1 MVNSM
6 ASGMVNGRSVGLV
19 GSGLIGR
26 GWMILF
32 ANAGYEVRAYDV
44 SDEARASAADAVRAN
59 LELLEQEGMID
70 SAQALLQRIHFCTTM
85 AEAVD
90 GAEYVQ
96 ESVHEVCAAKRAVFL
111 QLGRIAAPEIVLASS
126 CSTIP
131 PEQFLADVEHRERCL
146 IAHPFS
152 PPHLIPLVELVPT
165 RWTNERTLQRT
176 RELMI
181 SLGQTPV
188 LIRKPVVGFAVNRLQ
203 AAVINEALSL
213 VDEGVIAPADLDL
226 CVSQGLGLR
235 WAFLGPFETM
245 ELNAPKGFMDYASK
259 FGGVYRS
266 ILDTMRVDRP
276 WSARAIAAV
285 ESWRRAE
292 LPSESDVV
300 RRRLWRDHNLMK
312 LAKLFRGPKLGGRRT

>member
-1 MVNSM
+1 MSRT
-6 ASGMVNGRSVGLV
+6 AALIGC
-19 GSGLIGR
+19 GLIGR
-26 GWMILF
+26 GWIILW
-32 ANAGYEVRAYDV
+32 ANAGHEVRVYDE
-44 SDEARASAADAVRAN
+44 SEAARTQAADAVQAN
-59 LELLEQEGMID
+59 LQLLQQEGMID
-70 SAQALLQRIHFCTTM
+70 SAQSLLSRVRFCATM
-85 AEAVD
+85 AEAVA

-96 ESVHEVCAAKRAVFL
+96 ESVHEICATKRAVFL
-111 QLGRIAAPEIVLASS
+111 ELGRLAGPHAILASS

-131 PEQFLADVEHRERCL
+131 PEQFLAEVDHRERCL

-165 RWTNERTLQRT
+165 RWTSEHTLQRT

-181 SLGQTPV
+181 SLGQVPV

-213 VDEGVIAPADLDL
+213 VAEGVIAPADLDL
-226 CVSQGLGLR
+226 CMSQGLGLR

-245 ELNAPKGFMDYASK
+245 ELNAPKGFLDYATK

-276 WSARAIAAV
+276 WSARAIGEV

-292 LPSESDVV
+292 LPAETDVV
-300 RRRLWRDHNLMK
+300 RRRLWRDHNLMR
-312 LAKLFRGPKLGGRRT
+312 LAKLFRGPRLGGPRS

>member
-1 MVNSM
+1 MVSSM
-6 ASGMVNGRSVGLV
+6 ASEIAASRSVALI

-32 ANAGYEVRAYDV
+32 ANAGYEVRVYDV
-44 SDEARASAADAVRAN
+44 SDEARSAAADAVWAN
-59 LELLEQEGMID
+59 LQLLETEGMID
-70 SAQALLQRIHFCTTM
+70 SARALLQRIRFCATM
-85 AEAVD
+85 AEAVV

-96 ESVHEVCAAKRAVFL
+96 ESVHEVCETKRAVFM
-111 QLGRIAAPEIVLASS
+111 QLGRLAAPDIVLASS

-165 RWTNERTLQRT
+165 RWTSEHALRRT
-176 RELMI
+176 RELMV
-181 SLGQTPV
+181 SLGQAPV
-188 LIRKPVVGFAVNRLQ
+188 LITKPVVGFAVNRLQ

-226 CVSQGLGLR
+226 CMSQGLGLR

-245 ELNAPKGFMDYASK
+245 ELNAPKGFMDYATK

-266 ILDTMRVDRP
+266 ILDTMRVDRR
-276 WSARAIAAV
+276 WSARAIGAV

-292 LPSESDVV
+292 LPSEADVV

-312 LAKLFRGPKLGGRRT
+312 LAKLFRGPKIGSRRP

>member
-1 MVNSM
+1 MS
-6 ASGMVNGRSVGLV
+6 RSIALV
-19 GSGLIGR
+19 GCGLIGR

-32 ANAGYEVRAYDV
+32 ANAGYQVRAYDD
-44 SDEARASAADAVRAN
+44 SLEALTRASEAVQAN
-59 LELLEQEGMID
+59 LQLLEQESMID
-70 SAQALLQRIHFCTTM
+70 SAAELLSRLRFCSTV

-90 GAEYVQ
+90 GVEYVQ
-96 ESVHEVCAAKRAVFL
+96 ESVPESRETKRSVFL
-111 QLGRIAAPEIVLASS
+111 ELGRLAARDAVLASS
-126 CSTIP
+126 CSSIP
-131 PEQFLADVEHRERCL
+131 PEEFLADVAHRERCL

-165 RWTNERTLQRT
+165 RWTSEDTLRRT

-181 SLGQTPV
+181 ELGRVPV
-188 LIRKPVVGFAVNRLQ
+188 LIRKAVLGFAVNRLQ

-226 CVSQGLGLR
+226 CMSQGLGLR

-245 ELNAPKGFMDYASK
+245 ELNAPKGFKDYATK
-259 FGGVYRS
+259 FGGLYRS
-266 ILDTMRVDRP
+266 VLDTMRVDRP
-276 WSARAIAAV
+276 WSQHAIDLV

-292 LPSESDVV
+292 LPAEADVV

-312 LAKLFRGPKLGGRRT
+312 LAKLFRGPRLGGRTSVE

>member
-1 MVNSM
+1 
-6 ASGMVNGRSVGLV
+6 
-19 GSGLIGR
+19 
-26 GWMILF
+26 
-32 ANAGYEVRAYDV
+32 
-44 SDEARASAADAVRAN
+44 
-59 LELLEQEGMID
+59 MID
-70 SAQALLQRIHFCTTM
+70 SAQALLQRIRFCATM

-96 ESVHEVCAAKRAVFL
+96 ESVHEVCEAKRSVFL
-111 QLGRIAAPEIVLASS
+111 QLGRVAAPETVLASS

-165 RWTNERTLQRT
+165 PWTSEHTLQRT

-245 ELNAPKGFMDYASK
+245 ELNAPRGFMDYASK

-266 ILDTMRVDRP
+266 ILDTMHVDRP
-276 WSARAIAAV
+276 WSSSAIDAV

-292 LPSESDVV
+292 LPCEADVA

-312 LAKLFRGPKLGGRRT
+312 LAKLFRGPKLGGRRS